1 MFCFVLF
8 CIYVTGNSHV
18 WPGPGSPQGRDAW
31 VPSRMP
37 GPATVGRRGVTSR
50 VSPHRQQPGVLPRT
64 APRSPRVQSGCPSV
78 RSSLGLAHRL
88 QRLHHLRG
96 LYPTKRDRRRQCNP
110 ACKPSSSDARFALDP
125 EREGRR
131 YTSPLKNIPAVP
143 AGRAL
148 RGGTRVRGL
157 EGLVDHRYES
167 TNDGESAWAAPGG
180 WPVATQPRG

>member
-1 MFCFVLF
+1 MV
-8 CIYVTGNSHV
+8 
-18 WPGPGSPQGRDAW
+18 GSPPPGR
-31 VPSRMP
+31 
-37 GPATVGRRGVTSR
+37 
-50 VSPHRQQPGVLPRT
+50 
-64 APRSPRVQSGCPSV
+64 
-78 RSSLGLAHRL
+78 
-88 QRLHHLRG
+88 
-96 LYPTKRDRRRQCNP
+96 YPTKRDRRRQCNP

-167 TNDGESAWAAPGG
+167 KMTGTDYQGRPRGLARGNAALGLIESGNAPLQCAVQIHSTTRGIE
-180 WPVATQPRG
+180 PRPTATQIEAISKKRRFENPEKFFSDPSRKSLKKETDQICRL